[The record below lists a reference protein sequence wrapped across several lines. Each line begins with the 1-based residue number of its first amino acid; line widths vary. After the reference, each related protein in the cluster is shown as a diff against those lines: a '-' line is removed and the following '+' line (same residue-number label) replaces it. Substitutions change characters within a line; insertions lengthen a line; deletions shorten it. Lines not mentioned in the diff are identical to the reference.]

1 MFPRSYKPKTIPFQI
16 LRKDI
21 VVDVKEEQENKLKGK
36 KNKINPMMAELLKQQ
51 EAENEDKDDE
61 YANISVSKME
71 SLVSKKFAEWQRDQ
85 EVPTIMLQTQAIY
98 EHFTQQF

>member
-1 MFPRSYKPKTIPFQI
+1 M
-16 LRKDI
+16 
-21 VVDVKEEQENKLKGK
+21 KGK

-71 SLVSKKFAEWQRDQ
+71 SLVSKKFAEW
-85 EVPTIMLQTQAIY
+85 
-98 EHFTQQF
+98 